1 MRIYI
6 AEDDPSVI
14 GVLED
19 ILESSALGRVCGA
32 SEEGAPDP
40 ERIMALDPD
49 LVLVDLL
56 MPGRDGIQ
64 LVRELKELGSRAKF
78 VMISQVSA
86 KELIAKAYQA
96 GVEFFI
102 QKPINLIE
110 VRQVVGNVIRQ
121 MENERALHTIQSVFQ
136 SRESQPAAPAGR
148 QEVWRRRIQYIL
160 SQLGMAGEKGAGDI
174 MELCLFL
181 LERKQTASQIGV
193 GTLCSQLSDSPFP
206 EPADP
211 GQDPHGALER
221 TELRRAVE
229 RGLGH
234 IASLGVED
242 YGNEFFTQYAAVL
255 FPFPEVRAEMAHLR
269 GKGGRGK
276 VNLKKFLDGM
286 LILTEEY

>member
-136 SRESQPAAPAGR
+136 SRESQPAAPAGHP
-148 QEVWRRRIQYIL
+148 VH
-160 SQLGMAGEKGAGDI
+160 
-174 MELCLFL
+174 
-181 LERKQTASQIGV
+181 
-193 GTLCSQLSDSPFP
+193 P
-206 EPADP
+206 EPA
-211 GQDPHGALER
+211 GHG
-221 TELRRAVE
+221 
-229 RGLGH
+229 RG
-234 IASLGVED
+234 E
-242 YGNEFFTQYAAVL
+242 
-255 FPFPEVRAEMAHLR
+255 
-269 GKGGRGK
+269 GGRGHHGAVPLPAGAK
-276 VNLKKFLDGM
+276 ADG
-286 LILTEEY
+286 LSDRSGHPVQPAQ